1 MRSTVFAP
9 RHCTCRPYTYTV
21 ALPPPSLSLP
31 SSGHHF
37 QASSAALEV
46 DGSKKE
52 GPQTQLSLLAA
63 LIASSVAVG
72 LDSWKKVGLRTAAGW
87 AWSGSVMGAVE
98 HVDRAG
104 RCTCARHLS
113 AVLPVRAMS
122 TGCSLCMCGAE
133 PSLLYCAQQVAAENC
148 GVRTTGRSVA
158 LHEVIK
164 KREAAFPGMAQNPSC
179 LSGGSGELRCSWA
192 VQELQGDPWLLLK
205 SARNRK
211 LHFLECP
218 GTQLS

>member
-113 AVLPVRAMS
+113 AVLPV
-122 TGCSLCMCGAE
+122 
-133 PSLLYCAQQVAAENC
+133 AAENC